1 MKTHTSR
8 LTQPPREHNAQGEA
22 RRVGVELELSG
33 MALDEIARIVADKW
47 SLTVEKGGRY
57 DRHLT
62 GDDAGDWVVELD
74 YAKLKRLGQSD
85 RSEKTLANKLDQSA
99 EDILAWAAKLVVP
112 VEIVTP
118 PLPLDRLD
126 SVEDLIASLRQ
137 QGAEGTEDSPVYAF
151 GMQLNPELPDL
162 SAKTICAHLKA
173 FLCLYD
179 WLLKRADIDLSRRLT
194 NYVDPFPKAYI
205 ERVLAAD
212 YWPDLNTLIDD
223 YLADNP
229 TRNRAL
235 DMLPL
240 FAHLDPERVNSA
252 VNDGLTKARPTFHY
266 RLPDSKVSQQNW
278 GIHEAWNDWVE
289 VEKLAAEPARLDA
302 CCKAY
307 LGHLNDPLARIVNN
321 WAEKVHNLWIN
332 PSSQ

>member
-33 MALDEIARIVADKW
+33 MELDEIARIVADKL
-47 SLTVEKGGRY
+47 SLTVKKGGRY

-62 GDDAGDWVVELD
+62 GDDAGDWVIELD

-99 EDILAWAAKLVVP
+99 EDVLAWAAKLVVP

-126 SVEDLIASLRQ
+126 SVEDLIASLRL

-162 SAKTICAHLKA
+162 TAKTICAHLKA

-194 NYVDPFPKAYI
+194 NYIDPFPKAYI

-212 YWPDLNTLIDD
+212 YWPDLTTLIDD

-240 FAHLDPERVNSA
+240 FTHLDPERVNAA

-266 RLPDSKVSQQNW
+266 RLPDSKVSRTNW

-289 VEKLAAEPARLDA
+289 VEKLAADPARLDA

-307 LGHLNDPLARIVNN
+307 LGYLSDPLARIVNN

>member
-33 MALDEIARIVADKW
+33 MELDEIARIVADKW

-99 EDILAWAAKLVVP
+99 EDVLAWAAKLVVP

-240 FAHLDPERVNSA
+240 FAHLDPERVNAA

-289 VEKLAAEPARLDA
+289 VEKLAADPARLDA

-307 LGHLNDPLARIVNN
+307 LGYLNDPLARIVNN